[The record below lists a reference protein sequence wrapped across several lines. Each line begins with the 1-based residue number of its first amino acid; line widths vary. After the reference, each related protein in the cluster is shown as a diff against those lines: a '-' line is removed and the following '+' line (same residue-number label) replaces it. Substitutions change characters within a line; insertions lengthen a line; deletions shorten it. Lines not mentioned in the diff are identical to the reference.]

1 MRHRLPWNR
10 LLAPLCFLCH
20 PERLPPDAI
29 GLAWSPKV
37 WHQQALVP
45 PFCVLWSKSPRRESP
60 ACRSVPVGGRC
71 VPGMRGSW
79 ESRPCARSAVWVG
92 GGGQDRSMQGP
103 RWPGHRW
110 ALQGQHEPREC
121 GAAPTGLPSAAWVRL
136 QSTHPLPCEGG
147 SVLPRPFLGMP
158 TAGGREEARLSSGCQ
173 RLGRALGKL
182 RGPVLGR
189 KEAPKVGPTQSL
201 RL

>member
-1 MRHRLPWNR
+1 M
-10 LLAPLCFLCH
+10 
-20 PERLPPDAI
+20 
-29 GLAWSPKV
+29 
-37 WHQQALVP
+37 
-45 PFCVLWSKSPRRESP
+45 
-60 ACRSVPVGGRC
+60 GGRC
-71 VPGMRGSW
+71 VPGMRVSW
-79 ESRPCARSAVWVG
+79 ESRPCVRSAVWVG

-121 GAAPTGLPSAAWVRL
+121 GAAPTGLPSATWVWL
-136 QSTHPLPCEGG
+136 QSTRPSPCDGG
-147 SVLPRPFLGMP
+147 SVLPRPFLGMGADGMP

-182 RGPVLGR
+182 RRPVLER